1 MLRDEGRHSGDV
13 TQLLV
18 KVRGGDSVA
27 RDELMALVYT
37 ELRRMAA
44 RQMGRERRQV
54 TLQPTALVHEA
65 WLRIASAQDIE
76 WQSRAHFFAVASQMM
91 RRILVDT
98 ARERSALKRGAGA
111 ATVPLEDALVYAH
124 DNASDFLALDEAL
137 RRLEETDQRKS
148 QVVEMRFFGGLSEEE
163 IAEVLGVSVRT
174 VRREWTFARA
184 WLLDAMQS

>member
-1 MLRDEGRHSGDV
+1 ME
-13 TQLLV
+13 
-18 KVRGGDSVA
+18 
-27 RDELMALVYT
+27 LVYT

-111 ATVPLEDALVYAH
+111 VSVPLEDALVYAH
-124 DNASDFLALDEAL
+124 ENAADFLALDEAL
-137 RRLEETDQRKS
+137 RRLEDTDQRKS